1 MGSTSRLSCSRERS
15 VRASRGRGTLRFNE
29 ARQRYQAIIVIDG
42 KKHTRSTLTKREAE
56 KALDALRKQ
65 AEAGTQPTR
74 ETTEAFLRRWLEF
87 VAPPATERSTWKGY
101 ESKVRLYLIPHIG
114 KIPLERLG
122 PQHLDQAFRA
132 MSRQGLAAATVGQTR
147 RIAHAAMQ
155 QAIYWRLI
163 SQNPVSMTRAPRA
176 ERRERNPLSPDE
188 ALTFLDFVQGDR
200 WEALWTLA
208 ACLGLRQGEILGL
221 RWGDVLAVPGEVAPQ
236 GHSLNT
242 PVTPRQGNQPVY
254 AGPPRRGEGS
264 RPLESIIHVRGALKF
279 GQLGTTKTKQERT
292 IPLPDFA
299 VKSLSRHRQI
309 QTFAS
314 RNPVWDNRLD
324 LVFTREDGH
333 PLNGTVVTHRL
344 YKLLDAAGL
353 RRTSFHDLRHC
364 AASLLIARGVN
375 AKQVMSILGHAH
387 LDMTLSRYAH
397 TTDEGL
403 RHAADALEQW
413 RAQ

>member
-1 MGSTSRLSCSRERS
+1 M
-15 VRASRGRGTLRFNE
+15 RASRGRGTIRYHE
-29 ARQRYQAIIVIDG
+29 GRKRYQAIIVIDG

-56 KALDALRKQ
+56 KALDALRAQ

-74 ETTEAFLRRWLEF
+74 ESMEAFLLRWLEF
-87 VAPPATERSTWKGY
+87 VAPPAVEKSTWVGY
-101 ESKVRLYLIPHIG
+101 ESKVRLYLIPSLG
-114 KIPLERLG
+114 KVPLERAG
-122 PQHLDQAFRA
+122 PQHFDQTFRT
-132 MSRQGLAAATVGQTR
+132 MFRQGLAATTVGQTR
-147 RIAHAAMQ
+147 RIAHTAMQ

-221 RWGDVLAVPGEVAPQ
+221 RWQDIGTDHV
-236 GHSLNT
+236 
-242 PVTPRQGNQPVY
+242 
-254 AGPPRRGEGS
+254 
-264 RPLESIIHVRGALKF
+264 SIRGALKF
-279 GQLGTTKTKQERT
+279 GELGTTKTKQERT
-292 IPLPDFA
+292 LPLPDFA
-299 VKSLSRHRQI
+299 VKSLLRHRQI

-333 PLNGTVVTHRL
+333 PLLGPVVTHRL

-375 AKQVMSILGHAH
+375 ARQVMSILGHAH
-387 LDMTLSRYAH
+387 LDITMSRYAH
-397 TTDEGL
+397 STDDGM
-403 RHAADALEQW
+403 RSAADALETW